1 MYALLNKFN
10 IYFQNKKFNIFGK
23 TKLPKNST
31 GNPVL
36 KYARHARAGA
46 GLLHGAVFSGLISYP
61 GTMVLIL
68 CSCRSSRVLK
78 FPIIWFFR
86 LYENSIQKPPYP
98 YKSWIFNAIW
108 VNCHHRFENKWKNSN
123 NFQVVDF
130 TLYEIPYLKLLGS
143 RVTLMLEKFI
153 YLDDFGTWIPA
164 RIAAHGRVNMYL

>member
-86 LYENSIQKPPYP
+86 LYENSIQKPPY
-98 YKSWIFNAIW
+98 KSWIFNAIW
-108 VNCHHRFENKWKNSN
+108 VNCHHRFWKYLRKIKYFPSRGFYYLWNFSSKVTRLASNSN
-123 NFQVVDF
+123 TFWTVAALRVV
-130 TLYEIPYLKLLGS
+130 LNISPSPMYI
-143 RVTLMLEKFI
+143 
-153 YLDDFGTWIPA
+153 
-164 RIAAHGRVNMYL
+164 RI